1 MELSPDDLAVRDEIY
16 PYKTDPKHHPLAMLF
31 FNSAVKVDLEV
42 ADALA
47 KHVFDQLGCSPPR
60 NPAVKYDALGSSGAP
75 WEPGAWIDGDADRM
89 TVHVTVSEKPVVEM
103 DAAERAKLRHE
114 LDAAEVA
121 ERAGTLGGRRGD

>member
-1 MELSPDDLAVRDEIY
+1 MELTPDELAVRDEIY
-16 PYKTDPKHHPLAMLF
+16 PYQSDPKHHPLAMLF

-47 KHVFDQLGCSPPR
+47 THVFDRLGCSPPR
-60 NPAVKYDALGSSGAP
+60 NPSVKYDALGSSGAP
-75 WEPGAWIDGDADRM
+75 WEPGVWVDADSDRM
-89 TVHVTVSEKPVVEM
+89 TVNVTVSEKPVTEM

-114 LDAAEVA
+114 LDAAEDA